1 MFYSGGAR
9 KKNALREILKFDP
22 EKKDEPP
29 LIDSAD
35 EEDGYSER
43 NGGVESQYDSESS
56 YSDAEDDFSYILKD
70 KLRKR
75 VADTGPDTGPD
86 TDIDHST
93 NPDNNDYVV
102 SVGTDNTTGKHY
114 HYTFIEEE
122 LQYDVEEFVDTHPD
136 IKTYQLVIYRINTS
150 SSLPFLEFLFYYD
163 TSSNRDKGCCFP
175 EVRHESKHNIRK
187 TTDGIMKQL
196 FVGKYRFKGFLHDAI
211 TGECLIFYEKYFV
224 NDNKN
229 EENAFI
235 SLQKSYHWFWVCTT
249 EIMYNQKYLTIP
261 INTSAIEFF
270 IAYPTAGILQATIVS
285 NNLMNRFKNVN
296 IEAPTIL
303 YYGSDICYAKNIA
316 IYGLKRESII
326 SRYGPF
332 YYFTTLEQS
341 FYWACYIRQNE
352 GRMNRRET
360 INGGISRYAVFT
372 KSMKTVFIDDD
383 YNEENVKKFI
393 DRKTLFNT
401 KANSVHQT
409 QESYRAN
416 KLFDSIYSFDYDW
429 TNDYDTIYNGY
440 YKIDN
445 KNILR
450 PIWSVCD
457 HRNFKLLSYYEV
469 DVEKCPE
476 KYDPAYLDYTFM

>member
-22 EKKDEPP
+22 EKKDDPP

-35 EEDGYSER
+35 EEDGGEYDRKE
-43 NGGVESQYDSESS
+43 GIESQYDSESG
-56 YSDAEDDFSYILKD
+56 YSDSEEEEEEYN
-70 KLRKR
+70 LRKR
-75 VADTGPDTGPD
+75 GPGPDTGPNTGPD
-86 TDIDHST
+86 PDLDHST
-93 NPDNNDYVV
+93 NPDNNDYIV
-102 SVGTDNTTGKHY
+102 SVGTNDTTGKHY

-136 IKTYQLVIYRINTS
+136 IKKYQVVIYRINSS

-163 TSSNRDKGCCFP
+163 TSSSDKGCHFP
-175 EVRHESKHNIRK
+175 EVHHHSKQNIRK

-196 FVGKYRFKGFLHDAI
+196 FIGKYRFKGFLHDAI
-211 TGECLIFYEKYFV
+211 TDECFIFYEKYFV
-224 NDNKN
+224 HDSKN
-229 EENAFI
+229 EDNAFI

-261 INTSAIEFF
+261 INNSAVEFF

-285 NNLMNRFKNVN
+285 NNRMNRFKNVN

-316 IYGLKRESII
+316 IYGLKRESVI

-383 YNEENVKKFI
+383 YNDENVKKFLE
-393 DRKTLFNT
+393 RKTLFNA

-476 KYDPAYLDYTFM
+476 KYDPAYLDYTIM